1 MSALSGM
8 FSSQVTVT
16 GVMAKRVK
24 SHVQEHCGNSVL
36 VFEAALSR
44 GLQAPEEAWGW
55 ECGVLS
61 VTLVAAPFQL
71 RCE

>member
-1 MSALSGM
+1 MTGFSSSEKRVIALSGM
-8 FSSQVTVT
+8 FSSSQVTVT

-24 SHVQEHCGNSVL
+24 SHVQECCGNLVL

-44 GLQAPEEAWGW
+44 GFQAPEEAWGW

-61 VTLVAAPFQL
+61 LW
-71 RCE
+71 